1 MTWPQWQK
9 LRKLRDP
16 CNIMKTLQRTA
27 SLLTAVGV
35 LLGTASTGLP
45 AEVLT
50 QGFLKAEHYYD
61 IPGVSVDDL
70 FASPKFPDSPD
81 RTFYT
86 GIAGVPQTN
95 PDLNNFGVR
104 ITGWVSPSVTGT
116 YYFFLRSD
124 DASELFI
131 NETAGGN
138 PPDPFV
144 DPLTAREPAC
154 CNPFQEPGAAEQTS
168 LPITMTAGQRYG
180 ITILMKEG
188 GGGDYVFVAWRNVN
202 DTTPAADLEP
212 ISGAN
217 LWAMVDPTGRTF
229 EITQQPQSVTAVE
242 ERTATFSVGLES
254 APEPGEYSIQWY
266 RNGQPMAGET
276 GVRYT
281 TPVLTVADSGT
292 TYQARMLTILC
303 ARESE
308 VATLTVVPDTFPPVP
323 SAGALV
329 STDGTTIDIGIGFDE
344 AVTDATA
351 SVAANYSIAQGTIS
365 SFEYY
370 PRSQSALLKVT
381 GLAPG
386 ASTTVTVQNV
396 ADVKGN
402 AITSVTVPV
411 TVSSNLRWNV
421 VGGQEVGLGNWVVP
435 VAADGFDVYADGIG
449 QWASYDESTFVYEEI
464 TGDFDKKLQVI
475 YQDLSS
481 QWARAGLIARDAT
494 NFGVGRAAQ
503 EGGQSSRYQKI
514 HANPVGPTL
523 TGPGN
528 LGNNTFETNRRLRT
542 GGQTD
547 APGAASPVLYPDA
560 WVRLQR
566 VDQTFTMY
574 HSLDGEEWVQIAATT
589 WGTGEQDGQPILP
602 MPAML
607 YVGPDYSPEN
617 GNVTNLEDRDV
628 WLAQFRNY
636 SDTFALPPTEP
647 LTIGISEGVITIN
660 YSSGTLQSVENLGG
674 TWSDVAGATSPYTV
688 TPAAGTTRFYRTRN

>member
-1 MTWPQWQK
+1 
-9 LRKLRDP
+9 
-16 CNIMKTLQRTA
+16 MKTQQRTA
-27 SLLTAVGV
+27 SLITIVSV
-35 LLGTASTGLP
+35 LLASASTALP

-61 IPGVSVDDL
+61 IPGVSVENDL
-70 FASPKFPDSPD
+70 LGSPKFPDNPD

-86 GIAGVPQTN
+86 GIAGVRQTDPN
-95 PDLNNFGVR
+95 LDNFGVR
-104 ITGWVSPSVTGT
+104 ISGWVSPSVTGT
-116 YYFFLRSD
+116 YHFFLRSD
-124 DASELFI
+124 DASDLMV
-131 NETAGGN
+131 NETPGGD

-144 DPLTAREPAC
+144 APLTAREPNC

-168 LPITMTAGQRYG
+168 FPITMTAGQRYG

-188 GGGDYVFVAWRNVN
+188 GGDDYVFVAWRNVN
-202 DTTPAADLEP
+202 DTTPATELQP

-217 LWAMVDPTGRTF
+217 LWGMVDPTGRTF

-242 ERTATFSVGLES
+242 ERTASFSIGLES

-266 RNGQPMAGET
+266 RNGQPIPGET
-276 GVRYT
+276 GTRYT
-281 TPVLTVADSGT
+281 TPVLTLADSGT
-292 TYQARMLTILC
+292 TYQARMLTILG
-303 ARESE
+303 ARESD

-329 STDGTTIDIGIGFDE
+329 STDGTTVDIGIGFDE
-344 AVTDATA
+344 RVTDATA
-351 SVAANYSIAQGTIS
+351 SVAGNYSISQGTIS
-365 SFEYY
+365 SFEYH

-402 AITSVTVPV
+402 AITSVAVPV
-411 TVSSNLRWNV
+411 TVSTTLKWNV
-421 VGGQEVGLGNWVVP
+421 VGGGEGPGGLAGNWVVP
-435 VAADGFDVYADGIG
+435 ISQQDFDVYSNGVTE
-449 QWASYDESTFVYEEI
+449 WATYDEATFVYEEI

-481 QWARAGLIARDAT
+481 QWARAGLIARDVP

-503 EGGQSSRYQKI
+503 EGGQAGRYQKV
-514 HANPVGPTL
+514 HVNPSGPTL

-528 LGNNTFETNRRLRT
+528 EGNNAWEGNRRLRT
-542 GGQTD
+542 GFATSSAGGGGG
-547 APGAASPVLYPDA
+547 PLNYPDT

-566 VDQTFTMY
+566 TGQTFTIY
-574 HSLDGEEWVQIAATT
+574 RSLDGEEWTQMGATT
-589 WGTGEQDGQPILP
+589 WGETLDGTEPTVP
-602 MPAML
+602 MPDTV
-607 YVGPDYSPEN
+607 YVGPEFSPEN
-617 GNVTNLEDRDV
+617 GNITNAEDRGV
-628 WLAQFRNY
+628 WLAQIRNY

-647 LTIGISEGVITIN
+647 LTIGISDGVITIN
-660 YSSGTLQSVENLGG
+660 FSSGTLQSVENIGG

-688 TPAAGTTRFYRTRN
+688 TPAAGTRFYRTRN